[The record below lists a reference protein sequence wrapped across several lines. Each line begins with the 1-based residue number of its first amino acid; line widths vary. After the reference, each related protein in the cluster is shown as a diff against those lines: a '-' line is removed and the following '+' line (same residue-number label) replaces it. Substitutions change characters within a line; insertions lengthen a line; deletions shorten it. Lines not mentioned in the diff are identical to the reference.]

1 MHEAHDVEDGER
13 RAREVGEN
21 QQEEQACADEEH
33 AAAADEVNEAAGRD
47 AGKECAD
54 DEEAG
59 REPRHAE
66 AGTEMLHR
74 ICGRPEHQ
82 EEVDAV
88 DEQIDRDRKEIIAV
102 PETWLRSSLFRS
114 HRGRLLSRNENTCG

>member
-1 MHEAHDVEDGER
+1 MHEAHDVEDGKR
-13 RAREVGEN
+13 RAREVAEN
-21 QQEEQACADEEH
+21 HQEEQARADEEH

-47 AGKECAD
+47 AGKERAD

-59 REPRHAE
+59 REARHAQ

-74 ICGRPEHQ
+74 ISGRPEHQ
-82 EEVDAV
+82 EKVDAV
-88 DEQIDRDRKEIIAV
+88 DEQIDGNGKEIIAV

-114 HRGRLLSRNENTCG
+114 HRGRLLSRNENNCG